1 MNYCDNEIWLAAYLD
16 KTLPEEDRLLYEMH
30 LSRCQSCLAELIAA
44 KAELDEI
51 VAKES
56 EPARER
62 TGAPAR
68 SRARF
73 FRPVPAAASISI
85 AALVVL
91 ASVFL
96 LLRHVPRGDR
106 DVMEAQATVSGIL
119 AAADIGEMRL
129 SGGPE
134 RPVTHSAVYR
144 GPGETA
150 GGPAGRTEKAL
161 KTLLETHPNDWRVY
175 AMLGDLYVAI
185 NQVDRADN
193 FYAQALDLNPENAR
207 LLNDRAVAAYRLGDF
222 DSAHT
227 RLAAALEADG
237 GRLEALYN
245 LAVLFHEKGD
255 RRASR
260 QYVDAYLLKD
270 PLSPWA
276 ERAKALARE

>member
-16 KTLPEEDRLLYEMH
+16 KSLPEEDHRLYEIH
-30 LSRCQSCLAELIAA
+30 LSSCPNCLAELIAA

-51 VAKES
+51 IAEES
-56 EPARER
+56 EPVRER

-85 AALVVL
+85 AALVVFT
-91 ASVFL
+91 SVFL

-134 RPVTHSAVYR
+134 GPVTHSAVYR
-144 GPGETA
+144 GPGEAA